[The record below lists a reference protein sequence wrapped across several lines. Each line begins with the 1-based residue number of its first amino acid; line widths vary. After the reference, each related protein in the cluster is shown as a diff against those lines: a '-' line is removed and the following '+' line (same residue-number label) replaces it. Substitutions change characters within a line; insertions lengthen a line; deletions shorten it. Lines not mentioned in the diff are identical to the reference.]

1 MEIRPPSTCLILN
14 FSDFAEARFSYS
26 VLIFTV
32 IDYYRT
38 STGHFRMTFRPF
50 QVERKCSNSF
60 VPRRLSFSLHLEL
73 GRDRKKKTRE
83 IQNSLSLPSLLQTRQ
98 GEKRGPGNEVRNI
111 SFPCRRRQVISPHV
125 AACGIDC
132 LLVCVKAKYEKKYVS
147 RPDFY

>member
-1 MEIRPPSTCLILN
+1 
-14 FSDFAEARFSYS
+14 
-26 VLIFTV
+26 
-32 IDYYRT
+32 
-38 STGHFRMTFRPF
+38 MTFRTF
-50 QVERKCSNSF
+50 QAERKRSNSF

-132 LLVCVKAKYEKKYVS
+132 LLVWVKAEYEKKHVS
-147 RPDFY
+147 RPDFYLKKEAGGRLFFIIYYLLLQAFFTHYYLSPGISWSC